1 MFIQLHSVYRL
12 VGAIPVEDK
21 VGKEIVSRFYTV
33 MDTQGAF
40 FTDSNGREILQR
52 KRNYRETWTIDLNET
67 VAGNYYPINTKIAI
81 EDQVNRLA
89 VLTDRAQ
96 GGGSIYDGT
105 IELMVH
111 RRLLHDDAFGVAEA
125 LNETAYGKGLIAR
138 GKHYLIF
145 GAKTIKSPSL
155 EARERFL
162 QNEIL
167 LPNWLFF
174 NDVSSMSFDDWSKKY
189 TNIHSAI
196 GLALPKN
203 VYLMTLEP
211 WKTGQMLIRFEHILE
226 KGEDTELSKPVRF
239 SLDDLFAGFEIDDMR
254 EVSLSANQF
263 FEDIDRLHFT
273 TDNNQQTK
281 PQQKHPLVKDF
292 EVTLEPMQMRTFIIS
307 LNPKQSS

>member
-1 MFIQLHSVYRL
+1 M
-12 VGAIPVEDK
+12 
-21 VGKEIVSRFYTV
+21 
-33 MDTQGAF
+33 
-40 FTDSNGREILQR
+40 
-52 KRNYRETWTIDLNET
+52 NET
-67 VAGNYYPINTKIAI
+67 IAGNYYPINTKIAI
-81 EDQVNRLA
+81 EDKTNRLA

-105 IELMVH
+105 LELMVH

-125 LNETAYGKGLIAR
+125 LNETAFGTGLVAR

-145 GAKTIKSPSL
+145 GAKTKKSPSL

-189 TNIHSAI
+189 TNIHSSI

-211 WKTGQMLIRFEHILE
+211 WKAGQMLIRFEHILE
-226 KGEDTELSKPVRF
+226 KGEDTELSKAVRF
-239 SLDDLFAGFEIDDMR
+239 SIDDLFTGFEIVDMR
-254 EVSLSANQF
+254 ELSLSANQF

-281 PQQKHPLVKDF
+281 QQQKNASAKDS
-292 EVTLEPMQMRTFIIS
+292 EVTLEPMQIRTFIFS
-307 LNPKQSS
+307 LNPKEVS